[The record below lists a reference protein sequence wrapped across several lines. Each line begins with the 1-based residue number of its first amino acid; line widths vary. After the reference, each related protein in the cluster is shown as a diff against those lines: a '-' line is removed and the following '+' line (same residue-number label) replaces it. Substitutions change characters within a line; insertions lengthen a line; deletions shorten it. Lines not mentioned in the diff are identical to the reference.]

1 MNKIK
6 ICIFCLLAVMLF
18 SCSED
23 YRNFDSKAYI
33 NSDSKLTTYLIKPG
47 VSEYSALL
55 NVSVPRPAAEDIEF
69 VFKTDESLVAIYNNL
84 FSDDAV
90 ILPSNHYTI
99 PETKARIM
107 KESVRS
113 TDIEIEFK
121 DVSLLDRSAAY
132 VLPVTIASAG
142 IGLLESARTHYYVFK
157 GGALINWAAD
167 IEENSFSVDWGNS
180 SLVTG
185 MNEITIEGMLY
196 LRQAERDGSDSHIMT
211 FFGTE
216 SSFLI
221 RLGDTFEPG
230 QIMVVKNSSGKYPD
244 NANDRTK
251 APVGEWFH
259 LAVTH
264 DASNTIKIYINGE
277 LKSTTA
283 AASGTFSLASDC
295 YIGKSYNDNR
305 YWPGMIAETRVWN
318 KVRTQEE
325 ITAHIYAVN
334 AESEGLVAYWKF
346 DEGNGNTITDHSGNN
361 TSVTANSALKW
372 ASVSLPE

>member
-1 MNKIK
+1 M
-6 ICIFCLLAVMLF
+6 
-18 SCSED
+18 
-23 YRNFDSKAYI
+23 
-33 NSDSKLTTYLIKPG
+33 
-47 VSEYSALL
+47 
-55 NVSVPRPAAEDIEF
+55 
-69 VFKTDESLVAIYNNL
+69 
-84 FSDDAV
+84 
-90 ILPSNHYTI
+90 ILPSDYYTI
-99 PETKARIM
+99 PETKARIA

-121 DVSLLDRSAAY
+121 DVNLLDRDIVY

-142 IGLLESARTHYYVFK
+142 IELLESARTHYYIFK

-167 IEENSFSVDWGNS
+167 IEENSFPVNWGGNS

-185 MNEITIEGMLY
+185 MTEVTIEGLLY

-221 RLGDTFEPG
+221 RLGDTFDPG

-251 APVGEWFH
+251 APVGRWFH

-264 DASNTIKIYINGE
+264 DASNTIRIYIDGE
-277 LKSTTA
+277 LMSTTS
-283 AASGTFSLASDC
+283 AASGTFSLASGC

-325 ITAHIYAVN
+325 IAAHIYAVSTD
-334 AESEGLVAYWKF
+334 SEGLVAYWKF

-372 ASVSLPE
+372 TSVSLPE